1 MPGRP
6 YLLDNLRD
14 DTRHDEGL
22 AYLIGDIPPDHDL
35 SVAVGYV
42 NLGGLYHLALA
53 VEDERKV
60 RLLLGAEP
68 RPGLGAQLPI
78 PLFDRVIAGLAKD
91 RDLSRFPPSRAAEGL
106 AAVESWLKRPRV
118 EVRRY
123 VDRFLHGKAYL
134 FGDGDDGRAALVTS
148 ANLTRAG
155 LSANLELGLVHYDPA
170 PANLAVAW
178 FDDLWEQAEEY
189 KEDLLGLL
197 FPDPGLID
205 PHTVHMRAL
214 LELFGDQIG
223 QPEERSLHHVEL
235 ADFQRDGFNR
245 ALSIVEN
252 HGGVVYADGVG
263 TGKTEVGLAF
273 IEHALQRGNHAL
285 VVVPAQLAEYWSE
298 RIHQTRLP
306 AQVVSYQQLASDEQL
321 APDAKRRGR
330 HLSNDKDAYRLV
342 VVDEGHTLRN
352 PDTTWHK
359 AMSRLLGGEHKDLVL
374 LTATPINNGL
384 WDLYHLVMTFARHDR
399 AFAQHG
405 IPSLRDLFIKAGAN
419 ERDPENL
426 SPDVLFPLADQVS
439 VRRDRRF
446 IEKNYPRAT
455 FPDGT
460 PVSFP
465 EPVMRTERYDLDMAF
480 PGVVSDIAGA
490 ISELT
495 MARYRPSAYMLAGEK
510 SVSEETLG
518 GLVQSGVLKRFESCW
533 EACLHTVKRML
544 RAHDAFLEAWDQGK
558 VPGPEALREAA
569 QTEVDDA
576 GLAEWVLE
584 TLEDDDSR
592 PTDEFDPSYQDDV
605 ASDRRLLLKVESR
618 LRTLNPDDDPKL
630 ALLRRLIEESPSE
643 KIAIFSTFADTVRY
657 LDEHLPTVVGG
668 RERATV
674 VGADTNP
681 DERTELLARFCPETV
696 VRPGYE
702 PPDGEVDLLLTND
715 VLSEGQNLQQA
726 AAVISYD
733 MPWNPQR
740 VVQRNGRVIRLKS
753 HHKKV
758 YLTTMLP
765 TPGDLEAILQLEV
778 TARRKI
784 VSARPYGMEN
794 DVIEGIDEE
803 IRSYTRRLADG
814 DASLLDETD
823 PTDGLHAFSGET
835 PRDILSRA
843 AREGE
848 IERLQQLP
856 WGIGA
861 AFEQADGVPSVG
873 PPGIF
878 FACRTKTGEVY
889 WRHVVAKSHRRA
901 ADDDG
906 VVAELATIRRVIN
919 PGNARGVER
928 PPIDLEEAW
937 EVAVQSICEEHNNL
951 VESQSSDEPVGPV
964 QRWALNVLR
973 DETVPLPDGGVEA
986 EAALQA
992 ARSQPVR
999 RELGSIK
1006 RETEAESITRAE
1018 AAIKIV
1024 DVVEWHGLRRVE
1036 PPPPLEPII
1045 SDDVGVVCWMAVL
1058 PGPQD

>member
-1 MPGRP
+1 M
-6 YLLDNLRD
+6 
-14 DTRHDEGL
+14 
-22 AYLIGDIPPDHDL
+22 
-35 SVAVGYV
+35 
-42 NLGGLYHLALA
+42 
-53 VEDERKV
+53 
-60 RLLLGAEP
+60 
-68 RPGLGAQLPI
+68 
-78 PLFDRVIAGLAKD
+78 
-91 RDLSRFPPSRAAEGL
+91 
-106 AAVESWLKRPRV
+106 

-123 VDRFLHGKAYL
+123 VDRFLHAKAYL
-134 FGDGDDGRAALVTS
+134 FGDGDDARAALVTS

-155 LSANLELGLVHYDPA
+155 LSANLELGLVHYDQA
-170 PANLAVAW
+170 TADLAVAW
-178 FDDLWEQAEEY
+178 FDGLWEQAEEY

-205 PHTVHMRAL
+205 PHTVHMRTL

-235 ADFQRDGFNR
+235 ADFQRDGLNR
-245 ALSIVEN
+245 ALSIVES
-252 HGGVVYADGVG
+252 HGGVIYADGVG
-263 TGKTEVGLAF
+263 TGKTEIGLAF
-273 IEHALQRGNHAL
+273 IEEYALRRGNQTL
-285 VVVPAQLAEYWSE
+285 VVVPAQLREYWSE
-298 RIHQTRLP
+298 RIKRTDLP
-306 AQVVSYQQLASDEQL
+306 AQVVSFQQLASDEQL

-330 HLSNDKDAYRLV
+330 HLTYHKDFYRLI
-342 VVDEGHTLRN
+342 VVDEGHTLRT

-384 WDLYHLVMTFARHDR
+384 WDLYHLVMTFAGHDR
-399 AFAQHG
+399 AFAHD
-405 IPSLRDLFIKAGAN
+405 IPSLRDLFVTAGVNA
-419 ERDPENL
+419 RDPENL
-426 SPDVLFPLADQVS
+426 NPDILFPLVDKVS

-446 IEKNYPRAT
+446 IKENYPRAT

-465 EPVMRTERYDLDMAF
+465 EPVMRTKRYDLDEAY
-480 PGVVSDIAGA
+480 PGVVSEIAGA
-490 ISELT
+490 ISELK
-495 MARYRPSAYMLAGEK
+495 MARYRPSAYMLNEEGSRTEEK
-510 SVSEETLG
+510 LG
-518 GLVQSGVLKRFESCW
+518 GLLQSAILKRFESCW
-533 EACLHTVKRML
+533 KACLHTVTRML
-544 RAHDAFLEAWDQGK
+544 RAHNAFLEAWDQGK
-558 VPGPEALREAA
+558 VLGRDALSEAA
-569 QTEVDDA
+569 QTDVDEA

-584 TLEDDDSR
+584 TLYDDPVSDSDLLSDDDSR

-605 ASDRRLLLKVESR
+605 TSDRNLLLKVENR
-618 LRTLNPDDDPKL
+618 LKQLRTEDDPKL
-630 ALLRRLIEESPSE
+630 ALLRRLIEESQSE

-657 LDEHLPTVVGG
+657 LDEHLPRLVDG
-668 RERATV
+668 RKRVTV

-702 PPDGEVDLLLTND
+702 PPDGEVDLLLAND

-758 YLTTMLP
+758 FLTTMLP
-765 TPGDLEAILQLEV
+765 ELKGLEAILKLE
-778 TARRKI
+778 TTIRRK
-784 VSARPYGMEN
+784 VVAARPYGMET
-794 DVIEGIDEE
+794 DVIEGVDEE

-823 PTDGLHAFSGET
+823 PTDGLHAFGGEAGLF
-835 PRDILSRA
+835 DLSRA

-878 FACRTKTGEVY
+878 FTCRTKTGEVY

-906 VVAELATIRRVIN
+906 VVAELATILRVIN

-928 PPIDLEEAW
+928 PPIDLEDAW

-951 VESQSSDEPVGPV
+951 VESQSSDEPVGKN
-964 QRWALNVLR
+964 QDWALNVLR

-986 EAALQA
+986 EEALRA
-992 ARSQPVR
+992 ARSMAVR
-999 RELGSIK
+999 EALGKI
-1006 RETEAESITRAE
+1006 RTDTEGGSTTRAA
-1018 AAIKIV
+1018 AAIRIV
-1024 DVVEWHGLRRVE
+1024 EAVKWYGLRRVE
-1036 PPPPLEPII
+1036 PPPPLEPIT
-1045 SDDVGVVCWMAVL
+1045 SADVGVVCWMAVL
-1058 PGPQD
+1058 PAPQD